1 MSRKKK
7 STSRKKN
14 TSFFEKNI
22 KKSGRKKNKKIKE
35 PGILG
40 VLQKHAR
47 GFGFVT
53 VEGEDED
60 IYISSANMNSAM
72 EGDMVEVDLIPA
84 YLWEKS
90 KEGIIT
96 EIVKRKY
103 NEIVGTLTVNGKFG
117 FVVPDDK
124 KINDDI
130 FIVGRLLG
138 NAKDGDKVVAE
149 IIKYPE
155 AKRKAEGKIIEIV
168 SRKGEA
174 GGDIKALLR
183 QQNVRETFPSRASA
197 EAKAKSKEPIT
208 NAEITSR
215 RDLRDKFIVTID
227 GADSKDFDDAVCVE
241 VLDNGNYLLGVHI
254 ADVAHYVSEGKY
266 LDEEALKRGNSI
278 YLLDKVIPMLPK
290 ELSNGI
296 CSLNPKEDRLTLSCD
311 MEIDSEG
318 NVVNYDIYE
327 AVIHSKRR
335 LVYSDVSDVIES
347 DEKKDEYEY
356 IYLMA
361 ELANILSKK
370 KRARGSLDFDL
381 DEAHISLGEDGQV
394 KSITIA
400 ERRSANK
407 LIEEFMLLANETVA
421 KHFAIKELPFVYRV
435 HENPSLERMEELKAF
450 LYSFKIML
458 KGDLRDI
465 KPKMLSDI
473 LEDVE
478 GEPYEGVINTVTLR
492 SMQKARYDVDCT
504 GHFGLALKYY
514 CHFTSPIRRYA
525 DLMIHRIIKDSIHG
539 RLDNRTVKKYKEKV
553 SNVAD
558 ITSRTEREAIDLERQ
573 VEKMKMAQYMEQF
586 IGETFEG
593 VVSGVSSF
601 GIFVELPNTIE
612 GLIRIGTINDDYYD
626 HIPEKYSMVGKHSGR
641 TISLGDLVKIKV
653 HSVSVSAH
661 EIDFLLVD

>member
-14 TSFFEKNI
+14 ISFFEKNI
-22 KKSGRKKNKKIKE
+22 KKSGRKKNKLKE
-35 PGILG
+35 PGLLG

-60 IYISSANMNSAM
+60 IYINSSNMNSAM
-72 EGDMVEVDLIPA
+72 EGDMVEVDLLPSH
-84 YLWEKS
+84 LWEKS

-103 NEIVGTLTVNGKFG
+103 SEIVGTLIINGKFG

-138 NAKDGDKVVAE
+138 KARDGDKVVAE

-155 AKRKAEGKIIEIV
+155 GKRKAEGKIIEIV

-174 GGDIKALLR
+174 GGDIKALMR
-183 QQNVRETFPSRASA
+183 QQNVIETFPSRACA
-197 EAKAKSKEPIT
+197 EAKAKSKEIIT
-208 NAEITSR
+208 NEEIATR

-266 LDEEALKRGNSI
+266 MDQEALKRGNSI

-290 ELSNGI
+290 DLSNGI
-296 CSLNPKEDRLTLSCD
+296 CSLNPNEDRLTLSCD
-311 MEIDSEG
+311 MEIDLNG
-318 NVVNYDIYE
+318 NVINYDIYE
-327 AVIHSKRR
+327 AVIHSKKR
-335 LVYSDVSDVIES
+335 LVYKDVSDIIES
-347 DEKKDEYEY
+347 NEKKAEYEY
-356 IYLMA
+356 IYVMA
-361 ELANILSKK
+361 QLANILSKK
-370 KRARGSLDFDL
+370 KRMRGSLDFDL
-381 DEAHISLGEDGQV
+381 DEANISLGKDGLV
-394 KSITIA
+394 ESITIA

-435 HENPSLERMEELKAF
+435 HENPSLEKMEELKAF
-450 LYSFKIML
+450 LYSFKIIL
-458 KGDLRDI
+458 KGDLKDV

-478 GEPYEGVINTVTLR
+478 GEPYESVINTVTLR
-492 SMQKARYDVDCT
+492 SMQKARYDVECT
-504 GHFGLALKYY
+504 GHFGLALQYY

-539 RLDNRTVKKYKEKV
+539 KLNSKRIKKYKEEV
-553 SNVAD
+553 SNVAE
-558 ITSRTEREAIDLERQ
+558 ITSRTEREAIELERQ
-573 VEKMKMAQYMEQF
+573 VEKMKMAEYMEQF
-586 IGETFEG
+586 IGDTFEG

-626 HIPEKYSMVGKHSGR
+626 YVPEKYSMIGKHSGR
-641 TISLGDLVKIKV
+641 SITLGDLVKIKV